1 MINRVR
7 SAFDRFLVL
16 GAGFAIALAIVTTP
30 LAAQQTSG
38 KIEGTVTDQA
48 GAPIANAQVFVVGT
62 SFGAVTN
69 DKGYY
74 FINNV
79 PVGTHTLRAQFIGYA
94 PAELRGVRVQ
104 GGQTVT
110 ADLKMQSSAVV
121 LTGVTVT
128 AAANPIVP
136 RDQVTSK
143 FIVGGDR
150 VGSLPVDDVRQIVSL
165 SPGVVESGASAGVSI
180 RGGRPGEANVYIDGA
195 PVRQSQSGAQ
205 GITIG
210 TNALEE
216 ASVTTGALGVEFS
229 DAQSGVISYTTK
241 AGGEKLAGTASY
253 ESDEPFGDAISV
265 GYNRM
270 EGSLGGPVPK
280 VANLTWF
287 GSGVVSG
294 QQSRFR
300 GAGFENVP
308 FYVMGGLDQLVPDTA
323 ADGSV
328 SALALPRFVQYSGQC
343 GQTGSSANAL
353 AQAIHNNYGFE
364 CQGRRRPMDWTS
376 FIQLQGKLQYSYGS
390 GSSVG
395 LTGLATGNQ
404 FRTFPGR
411 TIGDPALFL
420 GQHDYSRLAVLNW
433 VHQVSR
439 SAERALSF
447 NVNLSW
453 ARDRSFGAPLDP
465 ATEVDTRS
473 PAMGIYLGSLQFAG
487 MSGFPFPIGDD
498 IIRNIRSNSGLRVPL
513 LDEPLDNAQGS
524 RANPYA
530 MQSGGWT
537 TSGFSSAATL
547 LSETRYTARL
557 VADWQAN
564 RFHRFTLGG
573 DLKKVNLSYWSSNL
587 IRQAFMDAYVV
598 KPDLYGVF
606 GSDRLDLGD
615 VVLEFGLR
623 YDYYNSHALFSRVP
637 GRISTHPDW
646 NPLAAT
652 NDAVYAQMLADTNIF
667 VPSVGHHAIS
677 PRLRVSFPVTEQT
690 GFRLSYS
697 HQVQTPDFNTLASG
711 INNDLSFTNT
721 NDTFGRDVDFGKS
734 ILFEFGVRHAFNQDV
749 VLDVSAYNKDKVSD
763 LAYRVLP
770 FVDPRSITDTL
781 NVNVLTNLDFGNSR
795 GVDVKLDWRAGNF
808 LNTQVAYT
816 FQVAKGTGSDPSTY
830 LNTFARQVSGLTGD
844 RTLPPEQAQ
853 RTDNDRTHNLV
864 GSVALTLPDD
874 WNKGSTLGAIGRNLS
889 VFASFRAVSG
899 LPYTRLQNAGDG
911 QTVPFLSFGLGGR
924 ADENL
929 NNSVLPWTKRIDLR
943 LNKGFRVGTMD
954 ITAYADIRNLLNWKN
969 ITGLFAETGD
979 VVNAKHKHDLL
990 TSEYTGLFNEATDA
1004 GAIKAGTTNNSNVLA
1019 PAVAD
1024 VDLTLSCS
1032 NWGTPLNCESLRR
1045 VEDRF
1050 GNGDGIYTVS
1060 EQIKA
1065 LDSFYRSFFGPERF
1079 YGEPRHVR
1087 LGFELNF

>member
-1 MINRVR
+1 VR
-7 SAFDRFLVL
+7 SAFGRFLAL
-16 GAGFAIALAIVTTP
+16 SGGLAIALVIATSSLV
-30 LAAQQTSG
+30 AQQTTG
-38 KIEGTVTDQA
+38 KIEGTVSDQA
-48 GAPIANAQVFVVGT
+48 GVPIANAQVFIVGT
-62 SFGAVTN
+62 SFGAISN

-79 PVGTHTLRAQFIGYA
+79 PVGTYTVRGQFIGYA
-94 PAELRGVRVQ
+94 PAEVRNVRVQ
-104 GGQTVT
+104 GGQTITIDV
-110 ADLKMQSSAVV
+110 KMQSSAVV

-150 VGSLPVDDVRQIVSL
+150 VGSLPVDDVRQVVSL
-165 SPGVVESGASAGVSI
+165 SPGVVESGADNGVSI

-216 ASVTTGALGVEFS
+216 ASVTTGAIGVEFS

-241 AGGEKLAGTASY
+241 AGGEKIAGSGSY
-253 ESDEPFGDAISV
+253 ESDAPFGDAVSV

-280 VANLTWF
+280 IANLTWF
-287 GSGVVSG
+287 GSGVLSG

-308 FYVMGGLDQLVPDTA
+308 FYVMGGLDQMVPTTTPT
-323 ADGSV
+323 GV
-328 SALALPRFVQYSGQC
+328 TTTALPRFVQYSGQC
-343 GQTGSSANAL
+343 GETGSSANAL
-353 AQAIHNNYGFE
+353 TQAIHDNYGFA

-390 GSSVG
+390 GSSVA
-395 LTGLATGNQ
+395 LTGLASGNQ
-404 FRTFPGR
+404 RRTFPGR
-411 TIGDPALFL
+411 TIGNPALF
-420 GQHDYSRLAVLNW
+420 GGVHDWSRLGVLNW

-439 SAERALSF
+439 SAERALSI
-447 NVNLSW
+447 NLNLSW
-453 ARDRSFGAPLDP
+453 ARDRSVGGPLDP
-465 ATEVDTRS
+465 ANELQTRD
-473 PAMGIYLGSLQFAG
+473 PAMGIHLGTLQFAG
-487 MSGFPFPIGDD
+487 LNGFPFPIGDA
-498 IIRNIRSNSGLRVPL
+498 IIRNIRSNAGLRTPL
-513 LDEPLDNAQGS
+513 LNESLDNVQGT
-524 RANPYA
+524 RANPYG
-530 MQSGGWT
+530 MQTGSWFTAGLST
-537 TSGFSSAATL
+537 AATL
-547 LSETRYTARL
+547 LSERRYNARL

-573 DLKKVNLSYWSSNL
+573 DLKKVDLSYWSSNL
-587 IRQAFMDAYVV
+587 IRQAFMDSYVL

-623 YDYYNSHALFSRVP
+623 YDYYNSHALFSRTP

-652 NDAVYAQMLADTNIF
+652 DDAVYAQMLADTNIF

-677 PRLRVSFPVTEQT
+677 PRLRVSFPVTEAT

-734 ILFEFGVRHAFNQDV
+734 ILFEFGVRHAFSQDL

-770 FVDPRSITDTL
+770 FVDPRSPTDTL

-795 GVDVKLDWRAGNF
+795 GVDMKLDWRVGSY

-816 FQVAKGTGSDPSTY
+816 FQVAKGTGSDPLTY

-864 GSVALTLPDD
+864 GSVALSLPSD
-874 WNKGSTLGAIGRNLS
+874 WRKGTTLGTIGRNLS
-889 VFASFRAVSG
+889 IFASFRVVSG
-899 LPYTRLQNAGDG
+899 LPYTRLVNNGDG
-911 QTVPFLSFGLGGR
+911 QTVPFLAFGLGGR

-929 NNSVLPWTKRIDLR
+929 NNSTLPWTKNIDLR
-943 LNKGFRVGTMD
+943 LNKGFRIGTMD
-954 ITAYADIRNLLNWKN
+954 ITAYADIRNLLNFRN
-969 ITGLFAETGD
+969 IVGLFAETGD
-979 VVNAKHKHDLL
+979 VVNAKHKADLL
-990 TSEYTGLFNEATDA
+990 QSEFDGMKSEATSA
-1004 GAIKAGTTNNSNVLA
+1004 SAIVSGTS
-1019 PAVAD
+1019 AD
-1024 VDLTLSCS
+1024 INLTLPCS
-1032 NWGTPLNCESLRR
+1032 GWGKPVNCESLRR
-1045 VEDRF
+1045 VEARF
-1050 GNGDGIYTVS
+1050 GNGDGTYTLA
-1060 EQIKA
+1060 EQTTA
-1065 LDSFYRSFFGPERF
+1065 LNAFYRSFFGPEQF
-1079 YGEPRHVR
+1079 YGQPRHIR